1 MLIELEREWEV
12 MYTLNDRYSGENL
25 MFPRGNHFFEGVR
38 TTMYIEAQSV
48 HNIKYFIFI
57 YIALNDLFKLHRRK
71 FTEHEP
77 HK

>member
-38 TTMYIEAQSV
+38 TTMYIQSV
-48 HNIKYFIFI
+48 SSQYKIFHI
-57 YIALNDLFKLHRRK
+57 YHIALNDLFKLHRRK